1 MYREM
6 PEPRNYT
13 MVTRAAAAAATR
25 ERILATAAELL
36 RAGELHDA
44 SIEELATRAGTTRVT
59 VYRAFGSK
67 AAILQ
72 AVTWDVLARVRL
84 DRIDAAHATP
94 DAAEAVAAVLTENCR
109 MFDELGELLPRALE
123 LARRDESIAEIIGAT
138 YNGRRHAAMD
148 RLGRRVVDEG
158 AAADGWTAP
167 RIADAMLV
175 LTSHE
180 TFDTLTRN
188 RGRSTARAAE
198 ELVAMAQAFLDPR
211 TGGSQPPARERS

>member
-1 MYREM
+1 MSGA
-6 PEPRNYT
+6 RNYT
-13 MVTRAAAAAATR
+13 MVKRAASAAATR

-36 RAGELHDA
+36 GTGELHDV
-44 SIEELATRAGTTRVT
+44 SIEELAARAGTTRVT

-123 LARRDESIAEIIGAT
+123 LAGRDESIGEFVGAT
-138 YNGRRHAAMD
+138 YHGRRHAAMD
-148 RLGRRVVDEG
+148 RLARRVVDEDR
-158 AAADGWTAP
+158 AAEGWSAP

-180 TFDTLTRN
+180 AFDTLTRH
-188 RGRSTARAAE
+188 RGRSTARAAQ
-198 ELVAMAQAFLDPR
+198 ELVAMAQAFLASR
-211 TGGSQPPARERS
+211 TDASQPAPRERS